1 MWAHWTRPCNN
12 SSKTIPTSVAFV
24 CQIPA
29 CRAPTTHLAGPRVGP
44 AGDQD
49 LAQPAD
55 SGDLGAEGAQGAA
68 GTGQEPRGERASTV
82 VAGGRALPPAA
93 EDVGE
98 AGEWRSACAE
108 GTLLQG
114 RPAGPS
120 NGSCSPVT
128 HLERSQ
134 VPSYPSAK
142 RSRKPS
148 ARQTISSLPGCQVL
162 LLHSRVYVCKTLL
175 FTRLFLRVVLHQTR
189 WVPNL
194 RWGTRLNRVNTER

>member
-12 SSKTIPTSVAFV
+12 GSKTIPTSVAFV

-98 AGEWRSACAE
+98 AGEWRSARAE
-108 GTLLQG
+108 GALLKG

-128 HLERSQ
+128 HLECSQ
-134 VPSYPSAK
+134 VPSRPSAK
-142 RSRKPS
+142 RSRNPS
-148 ARQTISSLPGCQVL
+148 ARQTLLALYLAARSFCCIPVFMCARPYCLHVYSS
-162 LLHSRVYVCKTLL
+162 
-175 FTRLFLRVVLHQTR
+175 R
-189 WVPNL
+189 WSFIKHVGYL
-194 RWGTRLNRVNTER
+194 IYTGAHA